1 MLTETQI
8 RNAKPGEK
16 PRKIFDGGGLYLEV
30 APNGSRWWRLKYRIH
45 GVEKR
50 LSLGVYP
57 DITLKRARERCQDA
71 RRLIAEGIDPSAQR
85 KAEKAAAVDTFEALA
100 REYFDVKRNGMAE
113 KTFTKRQQ
121 RFEKF
126 AFPKLGSR
134 PIAKITAPEFLA
146 MLKTVEARGT
156 NETAHRLRSESG
168 QVFRYAIATGRAER
182 DITADLRG
190 ALAPV
195 RVTHHAAIV
204 EPERIGELLR
214 AIDNYRG
221 HPVTEAALKLAPL
234 LFVRPGELRLAEWAD
249 IRLEGTDPEYRIPA
263 ARMKMREQHVVPLS
277 RQAVAILEGLRGYSG
292 DTKYVFPSV
301 RTFTRPISDNTINAS
316 LRRLGYSC
324 EQMTGHGFRTI
335 ASTCLNELGYPPDI
349 IELQLAH
356 AERNDVRAAYNRA
369 SRLSERRKMM
379 QEWADYLDTLRRG
392 ANGDSIG
399 QTAVTW

>member
-16 PRKIFDGGGLYLEV
+16 TRKIFDGSGLYLEV
-30 APNGSRWWRLKYRIH
+30 SPNGSRWWRLKYRID

-50 LSLGVYP
+50 VSLGVYP
-57 DITLKRARERCQDA
+57 EITLKRARERCLEA

-85 KAEKAAAVDTFEALA
+85 KAAKAAVQDTFEALA

-113 KTFTKRQQ
+113 KTFVKRQQ

-146 MLKTVEARGT
+146 MLKAVEARGN

-182 DITADLRG
+182 DVTADLRG

-195 RVTHHAAIV
+195 RVTHHAAII
-204 EPERIGELLR
+204 EPEKIGELLR

-249 IRLEGTDPEYRIPA
+249 IRLDGADPEYRIPA

-277 RQAVAILEGLRGYSG
+277 RQAVAILRGLHGYSG

-301 RTFTRPISDNTINAS
+301 RTFTRPISDNTINGS
-316 LRRLGYSC
+316 LRRLGYSS

-369 SRLSERRKMM
+369 SRLSERRRMM
-379 QEWADYLDTLRRG
+379 QEWADYLDRLREG
-392 ANGDSIG
+392 A
-399 QTAVTW
+399 AVTA